1 MFNLNKKWKNKGFSF
16 EAITPTND
24 DFIETVT
31 TTNPSLLDA
40 DDRLPLTVEVEPGFK
55 QISTTFMIVFQ
66 ILIIVT
72 FFFVLKF
79 EIIYYDKNF

>member
-1 MFNLNKKWKNKGFSF
+1 VSNSKGFSF

-31 TTNPSLLDA
+31 TTNPSLLD

-55 QISTTFMIVFQ
+55 QISTTLMIVLQ
-66 ILIIVT
+66 ILIIVSC
-72 FFFVLKF
+72 
-79 EIIYYDKNF
+79 